1 MTYALFAAT
10 AELETHL
17 RQLRGLTRACFTRD
31 HDNLILG
38 DSAHDFV
45 SARNNRELLGV

>member
-1 MTYALFAAT
+1 VPYPFFAAPT
-10 AELETHL
+10 EFETHL
-17 RQLRGLTRACFTRD
+17 RKLRRLTRTSLTGD

>member
-1 MTYALFAAT
+1 MAYALFAAT
-10 AELETHL
+10 AQLETHL
-17 RQLRGLTRACFTRD
+17 GQLRGLTRACLTGD

-45 SARNNRELLGV
+45 FARNNRELLGV